1 MNQKRIPQLKIVRG
15 TNDEQFQSN
24 INSTLREIENLVSIE
39 FPEDQEFVAR
49 LHYEIIIEEPED
61 NSDQYYLKYKKHVLC
76 CDCPH
81 LQPDPD
87 FRSKTHWCPLNQDR
101 VRMESRAC
109 DLFYERLLSKK
120 DHLITP
126 EERIEKMEA
135 AHKEQIALK
144 NEEKR
149 LQRTIV
155 ERRSAARREDRLE
168 APGAARYMFEWP
180 GVVPDGFQRI
190 ENKFLRPS
198 EFNIITD
205 TVPRKVTEDNLIQ
218 IAHDT
223 DATLWRLTASGEL
236 TQLEPEYVVHQT
248 SMPRTITK
256 KSRFA
261 KRT

>member
-24 INSTLREIENLVSIE
+24 INNELREIENLVSIE
-39 FPEDQEFVAR
+39 FPEKQELVAR
-49 LHYEIIIEEPED
+49 IHYEIIIEEPE
-61 NSDQYYLKYKKHVLC
+61 NSEDRYYQKHNKHVLC

-87 FRSKTHWCPLNQDR
+87 FRSKTHWCPLNQER

-120 DHLITP
+120 DHVITP

-155 ERRSAARREDRLE
+155 ERRSAARRKDRLE
-168 APGAARYMFEWP
+168 APGGPRYMFEWHGP
-180 GVVPDGFQRI
+180 TPDGFQRV
-190 ENKFLRPS
+190 ENQFLRPS
-198 EFNIITD
+198 EYNIITD
-205 TVPRKVTEDNLIQ
+205 AIPENVTEDNLIQ
-218 IAHDT
+218 IARDT
-223 DATLWRLTASGEL
+223 DATLYRATAAGEFVEL
-236 TQLEPEYVVHQT
+236 CPECVIHQT